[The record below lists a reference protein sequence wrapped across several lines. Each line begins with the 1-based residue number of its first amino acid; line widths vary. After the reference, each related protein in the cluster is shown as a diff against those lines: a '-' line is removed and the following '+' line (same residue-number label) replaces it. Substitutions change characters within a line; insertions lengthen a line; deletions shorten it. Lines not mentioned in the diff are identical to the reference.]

1 MLLCYVPL
9 VYNFSVELTN
19 LEEYDFYY
27 IQVTAMN
34 VIGSSPLSPNL
45 TVQTQEAR
53 EFDKY
58 ELATWFADTSRN
70 SPRIIEPVI
79 TVETTL

>member
-1 MLLCYVPL
+1 MLLCYPL

-53 EFDKY
+53 EFD
-58 ELATWFADTSRN
+58 
-70 SPRIIEPVI
+70 
-79 TVETTL
+79 TVRARYVVCGYFT

>member
-1 MLLCYVPL
+1 MLLCYPL

-34 VIGSSPLSPNL
+34 VIGNSPLSPNI
-45 TVQTQEAR
+45 TVQTEEAR
-53 EFDKY
+53 EFDTVRTRY
-58 ELATWFADTSRN
+58 VGL
-70 SPRIIEPVI
+70 RILHVI
-79 TVETTL
+79 NHG